1 MKHILIMIT
10 ACLFAFGAFGQEG
23 KTVSELMKEK
33 DPREQCLM
41 ATGAD
46 WARLGVDQEQIMR
59 VNAIQS
65 SCLQDCVAAREGAG
79 DVSAVMDRH
88 IEELRRSL
96 SPEQFE
102 KWSKWCNNKIEAS
115 GGGGGVQ

>member
-1 MKHILIMIT
+1 MKHILIFIT
-10 ACLFAFGAFGQEG
+10 AGLFAFGAYGQEG
-23 KTVSELMKEK
+23 MTTSELMEQK

-65 SCLQDCVAAREGAG
+65 NCLQDCVAAREGSG
-79 DVSAVMDRH
+79 NISAVMDRH
-88 IEELRRSL
+88 IDELRRSL
-96 SPEQFE
+96 TPEQFE
-102 KWSKWCNNKIEAS
+102 MWSTWCNEKIAAS
-115 GGGGGVQ
+115 GGVGVQ